1 MPSRKGRSRP
11 RVADL
16 SALLEALT
24 KADIEFI
31 LVGGL
36 AAVAQGA
43 PITTMDMDIV
53 YRQSNDNIKKLLAFL
68 KKVDAIHRR
77 PDDKILKPQ
86 KRDLSGRGHALFT
99 TRFGP
104 LDVLAVI
111 EEERGYD
118 DLLPDTIEIEFRGQT
133 VRMLSLKTLVELKQS
148 SRDPKDRQKLP
159 VLQETLRQSSTDNGQ
174 ES

>member
-1 MPSRKGRSRP
+1 MPLRDGRSRP

-24 KADIEFI
+24 KAGIDFI
-31 LVGGL
+31 VVGGL

-43 PITTMDMDIV
+43 PITTMDLDIV
-53 YRQSNDNIKKLLAFL
+53 HRQSNDNIDKLLAFL
-68 KKVDAIHRR
+68 KKIDAIHRR
-77 PDDKILKPQ
+77 IDDKILEPEKNV
-86 KRDLSGRGHALFT
+86 LSGRGHALFA

-118 DLLPDTIEIEFRGQT
+118 DLLPDTVEIEFRGHT
-133 VRMLSLKTLVELKQS
+133 VRVLSLKTLVELKQR
-148 SRDPKDRQKLP
+148 SRDPRDRQRLP
-159 VLQETLRQSSTDNGQ
+159 ILQETLRQATEKTS
-174 ES
+174 